1 MSVYRT
7 KDRSGKASE
16 TYRYD
21 FQLNGRRFAGSTGAT
36 SEREALR
43 VEKAVRAKAEAE
55 TKLIKQAKGALWTWD
70 KAASAYYEEV
80 LHNRFDATS
89 KSWALWLED
98 QIGLTTA
105 ILDIDTAFIQRLI
118 THKANTTV
126 GRRGQPVT
134 NATLNRTVQEPIQ
147 RILRHANRVHRQPLA
162 DINWKVLRRKEPSER
177 ISELRGDDEAK
188 LMAAVRE
195 DYRPLVRFCMTSG
208 LRLHE
213 AVGLRWR
220 DVDFGARQIKVL
232 GKGKKEATVPLPPA
246 IAEILEPLKGH
257 HPEFVFT
264 YVSWRSTTHH
274 GALGLTR
281 EKGARYPMTT
291 RGVKKM
297 FMRFRDQ
304 AGLPHFRFHDLRHTA
319 LSRVVRATKDL
330 QAAQRIARHANVKM
344 TLRYAHILDED
355 VMAAMEAGARLSTT
369 LPSPTATYSPT
380 KSPTSRDDG
389 RKS

>member
-70 KAASAYYEEV
+70 KAASTYYEEV
-80 LHNRFDATS
+80 LNNHFDATS

-98 QIGLTTA
+98 QIGLTTS

-118 THKANTTV
+118 TVKRNTTV
-126 GRRGQPVT
+126 GRRGKPVT
-134 NATLNRTVQEPIQ
+134 PATLNRTVQEPIQ
-147 RILRHANRVHRQPLA
+147 RILRHANRTHQQPLA
-162 DINWKVLRRKEPSER
+162 NINWTVLRQKEPKLGTR
-177 ISELRGDDEAK
+177 ELRYDEEAR
-188 LMAAVRE
+188 LMAHVRD
-195 DYRPLVRFCMTSG
+195 DYKPLVLFCMLSG

-213 AVGLRWR
+213 AVKLRWR
-220 DVDFGARQIKVL
+220 DIDFDNEEMRVV
-232 GKGKKEATVPLPPA
+232 GKGNKPATVPITDEVVA
-246 IAEILEPLKGH
+246 ILEPLKGH

-264 YVSWRSTTHH
+264 YVSWRSTAHH

-291 RGVKKM
+291 KGVKKM
-297 FMRFRDQ
+297 FMRFRDR
-304 AGLPHFRFHDLRHTA
+304 AGLPDFRFHDLRHTA
-319 LSRVVRATKDL
+319 LSRVVRATKSLKLAQTLGRHEDIKTTMRYVHVL
-330 QAAQRIARHANVKM
+330 NDELREGMRAAAK
-344 TLRYAHILDED
+344 
-355 VMAAMEAGARLSTT
+355 LSAS
-369 LPSPTATYSPT
+369 LPSPTATDSPT

-389 RKS
+389 HKS